1 MNIFKKVYCR
11 IFQISFRVMM
21 PVLPYREPKIFNSV
35 KEIPK
40 LLNSLGIKSVL
51 LVTGRHVRGAKLT
64 EPLEILLKE
73 EGISCTVYSDTCA
86 NPTIDNVEAARNM
99 YLQNDCQGI
108 IAFGGGSPM
117 DCAKAV
123 GARIARPDK
132 TVGQLKGIVKV
143 MKKTP
148 TFIAIPTTAGTGSE
162 VTLAAVITDA
172 KTHLKYPISDF
183 VLIPD
188 YAVLD
193 PAVTFTLPQSVTA
206 ATGIDAL
213 THAVEAYIGRSTSK
227 DTRRMAL
234 EATNLI
240 FNNIEKA
247 YNNGSDY
254 EARANM
260 LKASY
265 LAGAAFSKSYVGY
278 IHAVAHTLGGKYNI
292 PHGLANA
299 VLMPFVLEEY
309 GECVYKKLYKLGIAA
324 GVVTKSQSY
333 EEGAKAFIAAIC
345 KLNANMNI
353 PKKLSGINVED
364 IKTMAEHADKE
375 ANPLYPVPKLMDSK
389 QLEKIYY
396 KAAEFL

>member
-206 ATGIDAL
+206 ATGMDAL

-278 IHAVAHTLGGKYNI
+278 IHAVAHTLGGRYNI

-299 VLMPFVLEEY
+299 VLMPVVLEEY
-309 GECVYKKLYKLGIAA
+309 GECAYKKLYKLGIAA
-324 GVVTKSQSY
+324 GVVTKNQSY
-333 EEGAKAFIAAIC
+333 EEGAKAFIAAIR

-364 IKTMAEHADKE
+364 IKTMAEYADKE